1 MLDIVVACAHA
12 DTHGNC
18 LLQRL
23 AAAGERGRVVRGWTG
38 RGRALGSA
46 RHEETVVW
54 VRRRRQQ
61 GRAAVQYRRRKR
73 RLDDAKTVAGRG
85 VAVVIVV
92 VFVAV
97 VVAVM
102 AVVVAVVDALVCRHD
117 PPDSSRQ

>member
-1 MLDIVVACAHA
+1 M
-12 DTHGNC
+12 
-18 LLQRL
+18 
-23 AAAGERGRVVRGWTG
+23 
-38 RGRALGSA
+38 
-46 RHEETVVW
+46 
-54 VRRRRQQ
+54 
-61 GRAAVQYRRRKR
+61 QYRRRKR
-73 RLDDAKTVAGRG
+73 RLDDAKTVGGRG